1 MKDGLARTA
10 STLARV
16 SARYVPDAFAI
27 ASVLSLLTLLL
38 GILVGGAT
46 PEKAVLAW
54 GNGFWSLLSFSMQIA
69 LVIFAGYVLAVA
81 PPVQKMLDALAG
93 IARTPRQA
101 VFGTA
106 FLSMTLCWLNWG
118 MGLIASA
125 VLVRMMARRH
135 PGADYRLLVASAYLG
150 LGTTWHGGPSG
161 TVPLL
166 LATPD
171 SFLIRD
177 GLLGAPIPLAATI
190 FTPENLVFMAMVTL
204 GLSLLARLP
213 APSRRGRRPGGGEG
227 PRPHRVVRG
236 PGAPGRAHPRRMA
249 DARALA
255 QPGHRR
261 ARPRLRRPPGARRRP

>member
-1 MKDGLARTA
+1 MRDGLARTA
-10 STLARV
+10 STLAPV

-27 ASVLSLLTLLL
+27 ACVLSLLTLLL

-69 LVIFAGYVLAVA
+69 VVIFAGYVLAVA
-81 PPVQKMLDALAG
+81 PPVQRLLDGLAG

-135 PGADYRLLVASAYLG
+135 PGADYRLLVAVG
-150 LGTTWHGGPSG
+150 LPGPG
-161 TVPLL
+161 HD
-166 LATPD
+166 LARRA
-171 SFLIRD
+171 F
-177 GLLGAPIPLAATI
+177 GVGALAA
-190 FTPENLVFMAMVTL
+190 
-204 GLSLLARLP
+204 RH
-213 APSRRGRRPGGGEG
+213 APTRS
-227 PRPHRVVRG
+227 
-236 PGAPGRAHPRRMA
+236 
-249 DARALA
+249 
-255 QPGHRR
+255 
-261 ARPRLRRPPGARRRP
+261 